1 MIKLSADLRQ
11 FSDHIGYEFKDPGL
25 LITALTH
32 SSISSATRSDNER
45 LEFLGDRVLGL
56 VLAEYFFKLFPDAN
70 EGLLNDYFQ
79 KYVNQDFLY
88 KFAKRIK
95 ISNFIIIQRGDNLDN
110 NKSVLSDVIE
120 SLIGAIY
127 LDSNLDEAKTFIEN
141 ELLKEFSINTFPNKH
156 SKSLLQEYSLS
167 NFKKLPE
174 YLLIEKKGPDHMP
187 DFEVSVKLDNNISM
201 IGKGKSLKIA
211 EETAASNLLALLNI

>member
-1 MIKLSADLRQ
+1 MKKEVLEKSINYIFQ
-11 FSDHIGYEFKDPGL
+11 NPNL
-25 LITALTH
+25 LKEALTH
-32 SSISSATRSDNER
+32 SSSISFLDEKKKKNYER

-70 EGLLNDYFQ
+70 EGLLNDYFK

-88 KFAKRIK
+88 QFAKK
-95 ISNFIIIQRGDNLDN
+95 INVSNFIIKQRGDNLEN
-110 NKSVLSDVIE
+110 NKSILSDVIE

-127 LDSNLDEAKTFIEN
+127 LDSNLDEAKKFIEN
-141 ELLKEFSINTFPNKH
+141 QMLKQFSINTYPDKH

-174 YLLIEKKGPDHMP
+174 YFLIEKKGPDHMP
-187 DFEVSVKLDNNISM
+187 SFKVSVTLENNISTIG
-201 IGKGKSLKIA
+201 IGKNLKVA
-211 EETAASNLLALLNI
+211 EETAASKLLLLLNI

>member
-1 MIKLSADLRQ
+1 MKKNEFEKLINYVFQ
-11 FSDHIGYEFKDPGL
+11 NPNL
-25 LITALTH
+25 LKEALTH
-32 SSISSATRSDNER
+32 SSSIPSLDKKKKSYER
-45 LEFLGDRVLGL
+45 LEFLGDRVLGI

-70 EGLLNDYFQ
+70 EGLLNDYYQ
-79 KYVNQDFLY
+79 KYANQDFLY

-95 ISNFIIIQRGDNLDN
+95 ISNFIIIQKGDNLDN

-127 LDSNLDEAKTFIEN
+127 LDSNLDEAKNFIEN
-141 ELLKEFSINTFPNKH
+141 ELLKEFSIKTFPNKH

-211 EETAASNLLALLNI
+211 EETAASKLLALLNI

>member
-1 MIKLSADLRQ
+1 ML
-11 FSDHIGYEFKDPGL
+11 
-25 LITALTH
+25 
-32 SSISSATRSDNER
+32 
-45 LEFLGDRVLGL
+45 
-56 VLAEYFFKLFPDAN
+56 
-70 EGLLNDYFQ
+70 
-79 KYVNQDFLY
+79 NQDFLY

-95 ISNFIIIQRGDNLDN
+95 ISNFIIIQKGDNLDN

-127 LDSNLDEAKTFIEN
+127 LDSNLDEAKNFIEN

-211 EETAASNLLALLNI
+211 EETAASKLLVLLNN

>member
-1 MIKLSADLRQ
+1 M
-11 FSDHIGYEFKDPGL
+11 
-25 LITALTH
+25 
-32 SSISSATRSDNER
+32 
-45 LEFLGDRVLGL
+45 
-56 VLAEYFFKLFPDAN
+56 
-70 EGLLNDYFQ
+70 
-79 KYVNQDFLY
+79 
-88 KFAKRIK
+88 
-95 ISNFIIIQRGDNLDN
+95 
-110 NKSVLSDVIE
+110 IE

-127 LDSNLDEAKTFIEN
+127 LDSNLDEAKNFIEN
-141 ELLKEFSINTFPNKH
+141 ELLKEFSINTYPNKH

-211 EETAASNLLALLNI
+211 EETAASKLLVLLNN

>member
-1 MIKLSADLRQ
+1 MKKNEFEKLINYVFQ
-11 FSDHIGYEFKDPGL
+11 NHNL
-25 LITALTH
+25 LLEALTH
-32 SSISSATRSDNER
+32 SSSMSSLVDKKKKNYER

-95 ISNFIIIQRGDNLDN
+95 ISNFIIIQKGDNLYN

-127 LDSNLDEAKTFIEN
+127 LDSNLDEAKNFIEN

-211 EETAASNLLALLNI
+211 EETAASKLLVLLNI

>member
-1 MIKLSADLRQ
+1 MKKNEFEKLIKYVFQNPD
-11 FSDHIGYEFKDPGL
+11 L
-25 LITALTH
+25 LIEALTH
-32 SSISSATRSDNER
+32 SSSMSSLGKKKKKSYER

-95 ISNFIIIQRGDNLDN
+95 ISNFIIIQKGDNLDN

-127 LDSNLDEAKTFIEN
+127 LDSNLDEAKNFIEN
-141 ELLKEFSINTFPNKH
+141 ELLKEFSIKTFPNKH

-211 EETAASNLLALLNI
+211 EETAASKLLVLLNN

>member
-1 MIKLSADLRQ
+1 MKKN
-11 FSDHIGYEFKDPGL
+11 EFENSINYVFQNPNL
-25 LITALTH
+25 LIEALTH
-32 SSISSATRSDNER
+32 SSSISSLGDKKKKSYER
-45 LEFLGDRVLGL
+45 LEFLGDRVLGV
-56 VLAEYFFKLFPDAN
+56 VLAEYFFKLIPDAN
-70 EGLLNDYFQ
+70 EGLLNDYYQ
-79 KYVNQDFLY
+79 KYANQDFLY

-127 LDSNLDEAKTFIEN
+127 LDSNLDEAKNFIEN
-141 ELLKEFSINTFPNKH
+141 ILLKEFSINTYPNKH
-156 SKSLLQEYSLS
+156 SKSLLQEYSLR

-174 YLLIEKKGPDHMP
+174 YFLIEKQGPDHMP
-187 DFEVSVKLDNNISM
+187 DFEVSVTLDNNISM

-211 EETAASNLLALLNI
+211 EETAASKLLLLLKI

>member
-1 MIKLSADLRQ
+1 MKKNEFEKLIKYVFQ
-11 FSDHIGYEFKDPGL
+11 NHNL
-25 LITALTH
+25 LVEALTH
-32 SSISSATRSDNER
+32 SSSMSSLGVKKKKSYER

-56 VLAEYFFKLFPDAN
+56 VLAEYFFKLFPEAN

-95 ISNFIIIQRGDNLDN
+95 ISNFIIIQKGDNLDN

-127 LDSNLDEAKTFIEN
+127 LDSNLDEAKNFIEN

-211 EETAASNLLALLNI
+211 EETAASKLLVLLNI

>member
-1 MIKLSADLRQ
+1 MKKEVLEKSINYIFQ
-11 FSDHIGYEFKDPGL
+11 NPNL
-25 LITALTH
+25 LKEALTH
-32 SSISSATRSDNER
+32 SSSISFLDVKKKKNYER

-88 KFAKRIK
+88 QFAKK
-95 ISNFIIIQRGDNLDN
+95 INVSNFIIKQRGDNLEN
-110 NKSVLSDVIE
+110 NKSILSDVIE

-127 LDSNLDEAKTFIEN
+127 LDSNLDEAKKFIEN
-141 ELLKEFSINTFPNKH
+141 QMLKQFSINTYPDKH

-174 YLLIEKKGPDHMP
+174 YFLIEKKGPDHMP
-187 DFEVSVKLDNNISM
+187 SFKVSVTLENNISTIG
-201 IGKGKSLKIA
+201 IGKNLKVA
-211 EETAASNLLALLNI
+211 EETAASKLLLLLNI

>member
-1 MIKLSADLRQ
+1 MKKNEFEKLIKYVFQNPD
-11 FSDHIGYEFKDPGL
+11 L
-25 LITALTH
+25 LIEALTH
-32 SSISSATRSDNER
+32 SSSMSSIGDKKKKSYER
-45 LEFLGDRVLGL
+45 LEFLGDRVLGI

-70 EGLLNDYFQ
+70 EGLLNDYYQ
-79 KYVNQDFLY
+79 KYANQDFLY

-127 LDSNLDEAKTFIEN
+127 LDSNLDEAKNFIEN

-211 EETAASNLLALLNI
+211 EETAASKLLVLLNI